1 MKDFLCAH
9 VHIIKWVHRA
19 SDIVKLPTN
28 HSFVWWEV
36 SLETITHFFCHP
48 RIVVCTKICCWNHA
62 SIVSSFC
69 YPLAFSFFSK
79 IILVNK
85 TGRGVRVF
93 SKYTLWLN
101 EIVMQS
107 HICFCNTTD
116 CFYLSV
122 NRSTKY
128 SKLSCKNTKRVF
140 DNAVGSCKTI
150 IKNSFQYHVHYEGK
164 ASAYIPSFERHH
176 QPQKHMDNN
185 FRRMTYHLMEQVH

>member
-9 VHIIKWVHRA
+9 VQIIKWVHHA

-28 HSFVWWEV
+28 HTFVWWKV

-48 RIVVCTKICCWNHA
+48 KIVVCTKICCWNHA

-93 SKYTLWLN
+93 SKYTLWRN

-107 HICFCNTTD
+107 HICLCNTTD
-116 CFYLSV
+116 VSTWAVIGLQNIL
-122 NRSTKY
+122 NRAA
-128 SKLSCKNTKRVF
+128 R
-140 DNAVGSCKTI
+140 
-150 IKNSFQYHVHYEGK
+150 
-164 ASAYIPSFERHH
+164 IPNKFSIMRWALA
-176 QPQKHMDNN
+176 
-185 FRRMTYHLMEQVH
+185 RR